1 MKTLIG
7 KLSRGCALFV
17 LFVLLIPLS
26 VQAGEPTI
34 QLHAVIDK
42 MLAIMAQEDLDEE
55 GRRQAVMG
63 VVDGNVDFNAMA
75 QRIIARRWKKS
86 SPEDKDEFKRL
97 FRDVLTNTYYVLLT
111 KYTNERVEYGDEQIK
126 KERYATVETK
136 IISEG
141 KKIPVTYRMINRD
154 GSWKIYDF
162 VAEGISLVRNYGSSY
177 KATLKKQGLAGL
189 NASLKLEL
197 EKET

>member
-1 MKTLIG
+1 MSLIG
-7 KLSRGCALFV
+7 NLSRWCAV
-17 LFVLLIPLS
+17 LALLIPLS
-26 VQAGEPTI
+26 VQAGEPTD
-34 QLHAVIDK
+34 QLNTVIDE
-42 MLAIMAQEDLDEE
+42 MLAIMAQEELDDA
-55 GRRQAVMG
+55 GKRNAVLA

-97 FRDVLTNTYYVLLT
+97 FRDILTNTYYVLLT

-136 IISEG
+136 IVSEG
-141 KKIPVTYRMINRD
+141 KKIPVTYRMIKREE
-154 GSWKIYDF
+154 GWKIYDF

-177 KATLKKQGLAGL
+177 KATLKKEGLAGL
-189 NASLKLEL
+189 NTSLKLEL
-197 EKET
+197 EKEN

>member
-1 MKTLIG
+1 MMSLIG
-7 KLSRGCALFV
+7 NLSRWCAV
-17 LFVLLIPLS
+17 LALLIPLS
-26 VQAGEPTI
+26 VQAGEPTD
-34 QLHAVIDK
+34 QLNTVIDE
-42 MLAIMAQEDLDEE
+42 MLAIMAQEELDDA
-55 GRRQAVMG
+55 GKRNAVLA

-97 FRDVLTNTYYVLLT
+97 FRDILTNTYYVLLT

-136 IISEG
+136 IVSEG
-141 KKIPVTYRMINRD
+141 KKIPVTYRMIKREE
-154 GSWKIYDF
+154 GWKIYDF

-177 KATLKKQGLAGL
+177 KATLKKEGLAGL
-189 NASLKLEL
+189 NTSLKLEL
-197 EKET
+197 EKEN

>member
-1 MKTLIG
+1 MSLIG
-7 KLSRGCALFV
+7 NLSRWCAV
-17 LFVLLIPLS
+17 LALLIPLS
-26 VQAGEPTI
+26 VQAGEPTD
-34 QLHAVIDK
+34 QLNTVIDE
-42 MLAIMAQEDLDEE
+42 MLAIMAQEELDDA
-55 GRRQAVMG
+55 GKRNAVLA

-97 FRDVLTNTYYVLLT
+97 FRDILTNTYYVLLT

-136 IISEG
+136 ILSEG
-141 KKIPVTYRMINRD
+141 KKIPVTYRMIKREE
-154 GSWKIYDF
+154 GWKIYDF

-177 KATLKKQGLAGL
+177 KATLKKEGLAGL
-189 NASLKLEL
+189 NTSLKLEL
-197 EKET
+197 EKEN